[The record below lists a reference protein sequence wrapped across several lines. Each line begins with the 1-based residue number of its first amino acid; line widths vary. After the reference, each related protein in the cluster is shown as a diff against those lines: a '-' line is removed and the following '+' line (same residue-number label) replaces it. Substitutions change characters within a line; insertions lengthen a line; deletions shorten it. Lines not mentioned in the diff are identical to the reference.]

1 MPLKEFISAILLFA
15 YILSA
20 LFITATTSRL
30 AGVALLLPVF
40 GAALFLA
47 YREYQ
52 AEDVSAEN
60 LSAEDLSDEVN
71 TEGNRKENRA
81 NKRLHFFV
89 RVIWVVILFAVV
101 IGAMSYL

>member
-20 LFITATTSRL
+20 LFITATTSRP

-47 YREYQ
+47 LREYRT
-52 AEDVSAEN
+52 EDV
-60 LSAEDLSDEVN
+60 SAEDLSDEVN
-71 TEGNRKENRA
+71 TEGNTEENRA

-89 RVIWVVILFAVV
+89 RVIWVAILFAVV

>member
-20 LFITATTSRL
+20 LFITATISQP

-47 YREYQ
+47 FREYR
-52 AEDVSAEN
+52 AEDVSAEY
-60 LSAEDLSDEVN
+60 LSDELN
-71 TEGNRKENRA
+71 TEGNAKENRA

-101 IGAMSYL
+101 ICAMSYL